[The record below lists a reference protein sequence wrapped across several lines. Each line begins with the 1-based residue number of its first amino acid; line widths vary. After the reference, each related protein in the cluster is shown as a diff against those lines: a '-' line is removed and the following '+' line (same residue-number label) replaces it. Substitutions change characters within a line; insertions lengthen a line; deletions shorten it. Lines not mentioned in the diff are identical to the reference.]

1 MNDFEVLFYETE
13 SGEMPAMDFLDSL
26 DIKMRAKAARTIKL
40 LQANGNSLRE
50 PHSKPV
56 ADGIF
61 ELRVQ
66 VASNISRVLYF
77 FAAGRRVV
85 LTNGFV
91 KKTAKTP
98 QEEIERAKRYRA
110 DFLRRGL

>member
-1 MNDFEVLFYETE
+1 MLFYETE
-13 SGEMPAMDFLDSL
+13 SGEKPAMDFLKSL
-26 DIKMRAKAARTIKL
+26 DVKMQAKAARTIQL

-50 PHSKPV
+50 PYSKPI

-61 ELRVQ
+61 ELRIQ

-77 FAAGRRVV
+77 FAAGRRAI

-98 QEEIERAKRYRA
+98 QEEIAIAKR
-110 DFLRRGL
+110 